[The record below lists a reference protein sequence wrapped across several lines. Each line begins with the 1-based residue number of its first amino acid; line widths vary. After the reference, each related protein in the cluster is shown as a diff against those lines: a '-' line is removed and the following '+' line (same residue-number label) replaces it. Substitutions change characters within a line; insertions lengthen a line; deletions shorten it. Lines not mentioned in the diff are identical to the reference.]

1 MFEMRDTFDPLTHN
15 IDAKSL
21 NGSTDVDPRL
31 QNAIHGLGV
40 IEIVCENGSG
50 VQRFA
55 PAGPLVHSSHF
66 RNPHHEIYQTAQEQI
81 STKKCSDDLL
91 NI

>member
-55 PAGPLVHSSHF
+55 SAGPLESFSESTP
-66 RNPHHEIYQTAQEQI
+66 RNL
-81 STKKCSDDLL
+81 SDSPGT
-91 NI
+91 NQY